1 MFIYI
6 NEATIK
12 KSSLSDVLMKKAE
25 KRSRSTFNEK
35 TTNIS
40 PGGQCYE
47 KIKEGNFK
55 VLVIFLDER
64 KLRFSCV

>member
-12 KSSLSDVLMKKAE
+12 KSSLSDVLTKKAE

-47 KIKEGNFK
+47 KIKE
-55 VLVIFLDER
+55 
-64 KLRFSCV
+64 